1 MNRLQGLVTV
11 VTGAGS
17 GIGRAAAGAFVAEG
31 AIVGLLD
38 RDAAAIDSVA
48 ASLGSSAFVLPADVV
63 DEAGVRGAFEQV
75 RRRHGRLDVLYNC
88 AGVQLHGR
96 DKRAHELD
104 LAVWTQ
110 TLGVNLTGVFLCC
123 KYGIALMLEGGKGS
137 VINCASPTGL
147 TGCGAGYTAYS
158 SAKGGVFALTRVLA
172 IDYAREGIRVNSI
185 VPGTIQTPLIEAL
198 LADPETRSSLAEGT
212 PMGRLGTP
220 QDLTGIAVFLASGES
235 RFATGATFVV
245 DGGVTIR

>member
-1 MNRLQGLVTV
+1 VNRLANLVTV

-17 GIGRAAAGAFVAEG
+17 GIGRAAAEAFAAEG

-38 RDAAAIDSVA
+38 RDTDAIDRLAAA
-48 ASLGSSAFVLPADVV
+48 LGPSAFGLPAEVG
-63 DEAGVRGAFEQV
+63 DEASVRSAFAEV

-88 AGVQLHGR
+88 AGIQLHGQ
-96 DKRAHELD
+96 DSRAHELP
-104 LAVWTQ
+104 LEAWTR
-110 TLGVNLTGVFLCC
+110 TLGVNLTGMFLCC
-123 KYGIALMLEGGKGS
+123 KHGIALMLEGGHGS

-158 SAKGGVFALTRVLA
+158 SSKGGIFALTRVLA

-185 VPGTIQTPLIEAL
+185 VPGTTQTPLIEAL
-198 LADPETRSSLAEGT
+198 LADPEMRNTLEAGT

-220 QDLTGIAVFLASGES
+220 RDLTGIAVFLASDES